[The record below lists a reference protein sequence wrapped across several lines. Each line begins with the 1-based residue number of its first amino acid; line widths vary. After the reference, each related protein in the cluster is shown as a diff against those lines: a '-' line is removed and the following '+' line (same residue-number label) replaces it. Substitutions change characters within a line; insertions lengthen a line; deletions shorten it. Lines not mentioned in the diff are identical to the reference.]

1 MFSVASCQVFSSFS
15 DPASMES
22 LPDVA
27 CRSKRPRLGV
37 RQSLQLTHADED
49 AKKRFNGRL
58 ESLRQLLTPGSKDNL
73 GLMSKLMEIAEEH
86 CMRCS
91 QGESITETTTTV
103 TSTFLKSAGKFK
115 DKIL

>member
-1 MFSVASCQVFSSFS
+1 
-15 DPASMES
+15 MES

-49 AKKRFNGRL
+49 VKKRFSGRL
-58 ESLRQLLTPGSKDNL
+58 ENLRQLLAPDSKDNL
-73 GLMSKLMEIAEEH
+73 GLISKLMEIAEEYCMH
-86 CMRCS
+86 CP
-91 QGESITETTTTV
+91 QGESITETTITG